1 MLLMSTACSMRSIR
15 GGRASKRALPVVAL
29 RRLLYEDPQSDR
41 LRRTQAIAAL
51 MFQFCG
57 MSFADLTHLEK
68 SALDSNVLRYN
79 RVKTKTPMS
88 VEVLDSAKEMLDQ
101 LRNRQSPR
109 PGCPDYLSAFFKVIR
124 RGRMREPTVNTSP
137 LSEDSTTA

>member
-1 MLLMSTACSMRSIR
+1 
-15 GGRASKRALPVVAL
+15 
-29 RRLLYEDPQSDR
+29 
-41 LRRTQAIAAL
+41 
-51 MFQFCG
+51 
-57 MSFADLTHLEK
+57 MSFADLSHLEK

-109 PGCPDYLSAFFKVIR
+109 PGCPDYLFSILQGDKKR
-124 RGRMREPTVNTSP
+124 RMREPTVNTSP
-137 LSEDSTTA
+137 LSGDSTTA